1 MSDKLPAGVADTIKK
16 NYNNIDTDKNG
27 TLEQQEIMQYVGR
40 STGNAADMAAAKA
53 LMEMV
58 YSKPPSGGM
67 PRLSHA
73 DIDGRGVDN
82 SKPVENM
89 KPQETIAKADPRTQ
103 TNDGFHKV
111 SRAGLEQIADK
122 YLPKIDLDGDHNMS
136 RKEIMQAEEKGVVPA
151 DLKDEL
157 ALLKNTF
164 DAVAQLA
171 GKDED
176 KNFDLAG
183 ISAADM
189 KNLTKG
195 MKPYKAPGKVVEY
208 TAAIGG
214 GCVVG
219 GAIGGALA
227 GPGGAAAGCAVG
239 GIGGGVGMYMHDNS
253 ESSKKAEGLNKF
265 SYEQR
270 KGLSD
275 YLQKYIAD

>member
-1 MSDKLPAGVADTIKK
+1 MSDKLTGSVADTVKK
-16 NYNNIDTDKNG
+16 NYNNIDLDKNG
-27 TLEQQEIMQYVGR
+27 TLEQQEIMQYAGR
-40 STGNAADMAAAKA
+40 STGSAADMAAAKA

-67 PRLSHA
+67 PRISHA
-73 DIDGRGVDN
+73 DIDG
-82 SKPVENM
+82 KPVENSRIENS
-89 KPQETIAKADPRTQ
+89 KPTENFAKAEPRSNS
-103 TNDGFHKV
+103 NDTFNKV

-122 YLPKIDLDGDHNMS
+122 YLPKIDIDGDHNMS
-136 RKEIMQAEEKGVVPA
+136 RKEIMQAEDKGVVPA

-157 ALLKNTF
+157 AFVKNTF

-171 GKDED
+171 GKDDD
-176 KNFDLAG
+176 KHFDMGG

-189 KNLTKG
+189 RLLTKG
-195 MKPYKAPGKVVEY
+195 IKPYKAPGKVVEY

-214 GCVVG
+214 GCAVG
-219 GAIGGALA
+219 GTIGGLVA

-239 GIGGGVGMYMHDNS
+239 GIGGGVGMYMHENS
-253 ESSKKAEGLNKF
+253 ESSKKEEALNKF

-275 YLQKYIAD
+275 HLQKYIGE

>member
-1 MSDKLPAGVADTIKK
+1 MSDKLTGAVAETVNK
-16 NYNNIDTDKNG
+16 NYNNIDLDKNG
-27 TLEQQEIMQYVGR
+27 TLEQQEIMQYAGR
-40 STGNAADMAAAKA
+40 STGSAADMAAAKA

-67 PRLSHA
+67 PRISHA
-73 DIDGRGVDN
+73 DIDGRPVENSRIEN
-82 SKPVENM
+82 SKPAENF
-89 KPQETIAKADPRTQ
+89 AKAEPRSN
-103 TNDGFHKV
+103 TNDTFHKV

-122 YLPKIDLDGDHNMS
+122 YLPKIDIDGDHNMS

-157 ALLKNTF
+157 AFVKNTF

-171 GKDED
+171 GKDDD
-176 KNFDLAG
+176 KNFDMGG

-189 KNLTKG
+189 KMLAKG
-195 MKPYKAPGKVVEY
+195 MKPYKAPGKALEY

-214 GCVVG
+214 GCAVG
-219 GAIGGALA
+219 GTIGGLVA

-239 GIGGGVGMYMHDNS
+239 GIGGGVGMYMHENS
-253 ESSKKAEGLNKF
+253 ESAKKEESLNKF

-275 YLQKYIAD
+275 QLQKYIGD